1 MAIATNG
8 SRFAFRRAGRAHPR
22 RLARNAVFAGLA
34 ISFVVLM
41 AELRWAHA
49 QSTVPR
55 HVDPGVVKKRF
66 DAPPQ
71 PAPELYDERER
82 QKKKKAEEE
91 RIRKRPTEEAVPE
104 MPNGDGKKDDRK

>member
-1 MAIATNG
+1 M
-8 SRFAFRRAGRAHPR
+8 
-22 RLARNAVFAGLA
+22 FAGLA

-49 QSTVPR
+49 QGTVPR

-71 PAPELYDERER
+71 PAPELYDERAR
-82 QKKKKAEEE
+82 QKKKKADEE
-91 RIRKRPTEEAVPE
+91 RMRKRRTEEAVPG
-104 MPNGDGKKDDRK
+104 MPTNGDGKKDDRK